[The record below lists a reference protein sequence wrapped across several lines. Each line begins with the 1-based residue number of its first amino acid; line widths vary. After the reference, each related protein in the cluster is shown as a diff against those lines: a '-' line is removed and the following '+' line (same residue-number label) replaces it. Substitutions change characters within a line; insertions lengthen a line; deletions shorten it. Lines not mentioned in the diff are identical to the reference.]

1 MADIG
6 NATVTYT
13 TYDGSQPVAAIPS
26 DMTRDVL
33 ISKASNGFI
42 ARIGCKTLVSRTW
55 KEMAAGLELYFI
67 DPNKAERTYCQEL
80 KVAKKRKK

>member
-1 MADIG
+1 MEDTTT
-6 NATVTYT
+6 ATVTYAT
-13 TYDGSQPVAAIPS
+13 LGEVAPATPA
-26 DMTRDVL
+26 RDVT
-33 ISKASNGFI
+33 IQKASNGFI